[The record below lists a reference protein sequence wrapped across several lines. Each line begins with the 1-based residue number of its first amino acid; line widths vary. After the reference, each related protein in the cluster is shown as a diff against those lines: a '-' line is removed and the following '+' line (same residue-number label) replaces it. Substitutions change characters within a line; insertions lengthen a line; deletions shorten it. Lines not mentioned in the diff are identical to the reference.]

1 MNAKQKANEIA
12 NRFVT
17 KSVFDMTNEE
27 LKQERLLAKKHA
39 LVCVDEILKAVTT
52 IADKKYDFY
61 IEVKTGIEALP

>member
-61 IEVKTGIEALP
+61 IEVKTEIEALP

>member
-17 KSVFDMTNEE
+17 KSVFDMSNEQ
-27 LKQERLLAKKHA
+27 LKEERVIAKKHA

-52 IADKKYDFY
+52 IADKKYDFFM
-61 IEVKTGIEALP
+61 EVKAEIETLP